1 MKRDDPQD
9 DAFDALLLPISDAS
23 PGGDDLLHGP
33 EFDAIAEA
41 RREDDPTLPR
51 GVWTAELKRA
61 DWPLAA
67 RLCREALAT
76 RSKDLQVAAWL
87 GEAWIAL
94 EGPGRRRACHR
105 AGRIVVRTL
114 VGIAASAAAGRRYR
128 IPHRPLAWLDE
139 HWSRALLVRVP
150 LLRGSGVDAHEVTL
164 AAWREALA
172 MDNSERKAGDKKP
185 AAAAN
190 AGVLTRGQ
198 VLLQVRALPWAE
210 LASTLA
216 ELEDWAASAKRLHDV
231 LERQLAKDAPPLH
244 RLRGLLD
251 EARRV
256 VQGWMSERPERPAP
270 VPPPQAP
277 IAEAA
282 KDMPVPLAPVAP
294 PGQAATIASRSE
306 AYARLREL
314 ADYLAQL
321 EPHSPVPALLRRAV
335 DWGAMPFDQ
344 LLRELTHNNNEMH
357 KVLLRDPIE

>member
-1 MKRDDPQD
+1 M
-9 DAFDALLLPISDAS
+9 
-23 PGGDDLLHGP
+23 
-33 EFDAIAEA
+33 
-41 RREDDPTLPR
+41 
-51 GVWTAELKRA
+51 
-61 DWPLAA
+61 
-67 RLCREALAT
+67 
-76 RSKDLQVAAWL
+76 
-87 GEAWIAL
+87 
-94 EGPGRRRACHR
+94 
-105 AGRIVVRTL
+105 
-114 VGIAASAAAGRRYR
+114 
-128 IPHRPLAWLDE
+128 
-139 HWSRALLVRVP
+139 P